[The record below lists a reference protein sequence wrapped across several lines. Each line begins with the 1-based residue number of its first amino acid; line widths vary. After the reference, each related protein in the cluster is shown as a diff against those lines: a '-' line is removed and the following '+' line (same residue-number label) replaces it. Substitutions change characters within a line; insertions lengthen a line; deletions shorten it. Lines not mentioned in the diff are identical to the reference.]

1 MVGASAP
8 GLVRLLDAPARA
20 EEDAGHEQAWVEGLV
35 RWLLQRDRLPSLG
48 APDRSG
54 RLRALAAVV
63 DEHPRRDALLA
74 RMSAVWTHASAV
86 RLLAEMGLPDHT
98 SFLKEAGQ
106 RLTDRFVPL
115 LDPQEDLYALV
126 DRLRLTEDEARWLE
140 SLPEATLQ
148 RWSAVLAPAARSYAV
163 AATLLS
169 VRAAALGLSRELTAR
184 DESAEGES
192 AFLTLPEVVR
202 ALAQQPG
209 DAALLERWTQTRR
222 ACEQVVARTL
232 SRLDR
237 RGLSVELVYRLE
249 LVRATLLRLDQLL
262 LLANGGG
269 DGFALSV
276 ELVRGSASQH
286 SLRELLRSTLRSLAL
301 RVVEHT
307 AHTGEHYIA
316 STRAEWWAMLR
327 SASGGGALTALTA
340 SFKYGLAALPLA
352 PAVMGMAHA
361 LNYSLSF
368 IALQLLGLS
377 LASKQPAMTGSALA
391 DALDQRS
398 GQTAEIELVASI
410 ARTQLVAAIGN
421 VALAIPVALLLD
433 LALRP
438 LMGHPLLSAEQAAH
452 GLASLHPLR
461 SMSLP
466 FAVVTGVFLWISSLA
481 AGLSANWSAFRSLP
495 QAVARSARL
504 RAMLGEHRARWLGAQ
519 VGRHFSG
526 IAAYVVLGF
535 LLGFV
540 PVLCQFAGVGLE
552 VRHVTL
558 SAASLAFD
566 ASALYSAGGL
576 SVRPLLWAFAGVA
589 LIGLCNFGVSFA
601 LGLRVA
607 LQARG
612 LAAVDRRRLLR
623 GLMAALV
630 RSPAQFFFP
639 PRA

>member
-1 MVGASAP
+1 MRLLEAPAPAEGPASA
-8 GLVRLLDAPARA
+8 
-20 EEDAGHEQAWVEGLV
+20 EQEQAWFEALL

-74 RMSAVWTHASAV
+74 RMSAVWTHASSV

-98 SFLKEAGQ
+98 SFLKEAAQ

-126 DRLRLTEDEARWLE
+126 DRLRFTEDEVRWLE
-140 SLPEATLQ
+140 GLPEATLR
-148 RWSAVLAPAARSYAV
+148 RWSVVFAPSTRSYAI

-169 VRAAALGLSRELTAR
+169 VRAAALGLSRELIAR
-184 DESAEGES
+184 DRAAEGES
-192 AFLTLPEVVR
+192 VFFALPEVVR
-202 ALAQQPG
+202 ALAQEPG
-209 DAALLERWTQTRR
+209 DAALLARWTQTRL
-222 ACEQVVARTL
+222 ACEQVVSQTMA
-232 SRLDR
+232 RLDR

-249 LVRATLLRLDQLL
+249 LVRATLARLDQLL
-262 LLANGGG
+262 QLAAGGG
-269 DGFALSV
+269 QGFALAV

-286 SLRELLRSTLRSLAL
+286 SLRELLRGTLRSLAL

-340 SFKYGLAALPLA
+340 CFKYGLAALPLA

-398 GQTAEIELVASI
+398 GQAAEIELVASI
-410 ARTQLVAAIGN
+410 ARTQLVAALGN
-421 VALAIPVALLLD
+421 VALAVPVALLLD

-438 LMGHPLLSAEQAAH
+438 ERAHLL
-452 GLASLHPLR
+452 
-461 SMSLP
+461 
-466 FAVVTGVFLWISSLA
+466 
-481 AGLSANWSAFRSLP
+481 
-495 QAVARSARL
+495 
-504 RAMLGEHRARWLGAQ
+504 
-519 VGRHFSG
+519 
-526 IAAYVVLGF
+526 
-535 LLGFV
+535 
-540 PVLCQFAGVGLE
+540 
-552 VRHVTL
+552 
-558 SAASLAFD
+558 
-566 ASALYSAGGL
+566 
-576 SVRPLLWAFAGVA
+576 
-589 LIGLCNFGVSFA
+589 
-601 LGLRVA
+601 
-607 LQARG
+607 
-612 LAAVDRRRLLR
+612 
-623 GLMAALV
+623 
-630 RSPAQFFFP
+630 P
-639 PRA
+639 PRAGARVGRLRRAAHARGGGQGHRAGAHRHRAARPDARRRFSPREHHRGAGRERHGQDHPGAAVPPRGGAQGRGGDLLHAGGSRPSSCASSPAASAGTSRISSSAACSRSATSRPWSCPPTRSSTASARW

>member
-1 MVGASAP
+1 VAGPPA
-8 GLVRLLDAPARA
+8 LVRLLDSPAGGVP
-20 EEDAGHEQAWVEGLV
+20 DAGREQAWFELLL

-63 DEHPRRDALLA
+63 DEHPQREALLA
-74 RMSAVWTHASAV
+74 RMSAVWSHASAV
-86 RLLAEMGLPDHT
+86 RLLAEMGLPDHP
-98 SFLKEAGQ
+98 SFLKEAAH

-115 LDPQEDLYALV
+115 LDAQEDLYALV

-140 SLPEATLQ
+140 SLPAATLQ
-148 RWSAVLAPAARSYAV
+148 RWSAVLAPSARSYAV

-169 VRAAALGLSRELTAR
+169 VRAAALGLSRELIAR
-184 DESAEGES
+184 DDSAEGES

-202 ALAQQPG
+202 ALAHQPG
-209 DAALLERWTQTRR
+209 DAALLERWNQTRR

-249 LVRATLLRLDQLL
+249 LVRATLWRLDQLL

-269 DGFALSV
+269 DGFALAV

-286 SLRELLRSTLRSLAL
+286 SLGELLRGTLRSLAL

-316 STRAEWWAMLR
+316 SSPAEWWAMLR

-340 SFKYGLAALPLA
+340 AFKYGLAALPLA

-391 DALDQRS
+391 DALDQQS
-398 GQTAEIELVASI
+398 GQAAEIALVASI
-410 ARTQLVAAIGN
+410 SRTQLIAAVGN
-421 VALAIPVALLLD
+421 VALAVPVALLLD
-433 LALRP
+433 VALR
-438 LMGHPLLSAEQAAH
+438 LLSGHPLLSVEQAGH
-452 GLASLHPLR
+452 GLLSLHPLR
-461 SMSLP
+461 SLTLP
-466 FAVVTGVFLWISSLA
+466 FAAITGVFLWISSLA

-504 RAMLGEHRARWLGAQ
+504 RGLLGEHRARWLGVQ

-526 IAAYVVLGF
+526 VVAYLVLGL

-540 PVLCQFAGVGLE
+540 PVLFQFAGVGLE

-558 SAASLAFD
+558 SAAALAFD
-566 ASALYSAGGL
+566 ASALYSAGRLTPG
-576 SVRPLLWAFAGVA
+576 PLLWAGAGIA
-589 LIGLCNFGVSFA
+589 LIGLLNFGVSFA

-612 LAAVDRRRLLR
+612 LVAVDRRRLLR
-623 GLMAALV
+623 GLLAAFV
-630 RSPAQFFFP
+630 RSPRQFFFP
-639 PRA
+639 PRT